1 MIERRTASGA
11 LLPIHRGVY
20 GVGHRPASREG
31 VYMAA
36 VLACGPEAV
45 LAGAAAAYVLGILK
59 SQAAPRAQVV
69 ALTARRIPGV
79 VVRRGRGGIA
89 RLDYGQARGIPV
101 TSPARTL
108 VDLAGALRAD
118 QLARCVHEAMVLHHL
133 TPQSVE
139 KALARNPTAPGARKL
154 RRVLRGD
161 ERVTLSRLE
170 RRFLALL
177 RDAGL
182 PLPETNAR
190 AGGRCVDCRWA
201 AQRLTVE
208 LDGYRFHA
216 SRFAWEQDRRRER
229 EAYARGDQF
238 RRFTWEDVVERPGP
252 ILRELRALL
261 KRPT

>member
-1 MIERRTASGA
+1 MIERRAASGA

-20 GVGHRPASREG
+20 GVGHKPASREG

-45 LAGAAAAYVLGILK
+45 LAGAAAAHLLGILK
-59 SQAAPRAQVV
+59 SRAAPPPEVV

-79 VVRRGRGGIA
+79 VVRRGRRGIV

-118 QLARCVHEAMVLHHL
+118 QLARCVHESMVLHHL

-139 KALARNPTAPGARKL
+139 ETLARNPTAPGARKL
-154 RRVLRGD
+154 RRALRGD
-161 ERVTLSRLE
+161 EPVTLSKLE

-177 RDAGL
+177 RDVGL
-182 PLPETNAR
+182 PLPETNTR
-190 AGGRCVDCRWA
+190 AGGRWVDCRWA
-201 AQRLTVE
+201 DRRVTVE
-208 LDGYRFHA
+208 LDSYRFHK
-216 SRFAWEQDRRRER
+216 SRYAWERDRLRER
-229 EAYARGDQF
+229 EAYARGDEF
-238 RRFTWEDVVERPGP
+238 RRYTWADVVDRPAP
-252 ILRELRALL
+252 TVRELRALL
-261 KRPT
+261 KRPI